1 MRCNLTTSANA
12 GGGTRTHTRFNPER
26 ILNPLTGSRSVDR
39 TDTCGYGPTDTSNNP
54 SNAAQNEVDLA
65 MLEALGALP
74 DDERPAV
81 VAHVIALG
89 RLSPAKRAAILTITE
104 S

>member
-1 MRCNLTTSANA
+1 MP
-12 GGGTRTHTRFNPER
+12 GQ
-26 ILNPLTGSRSVDR
+26 
-39 TDTCGYGPTDTSNNP
+39 TDLRNRPR
-54 SNAAQNEVDLA
+54 NAAQNEVDLA

-81 VAHVIALG
+81 VTHVIALG
-89 RLSPAKRAAILTITE
+89 RLSPAKRAAILPITE